1 MNKRE
6 EIVKEI
12 DRVKSYL
19 NDLIQDVDTMD
30 KAIMVLDPSADIPAS
45 QRIKLPSRLDS
56 FKNDMA
62 RFILDQLRNAD
73 QPMTSL
79 ELAQIVIK
87 ERGITIESDKDL
99 VKVRERVGWCLTR
112 LKNKGSIQQA
122 GWDGEYKRWVMVG

>member
-1 MNKRE
+1 MDTAIRQILNKRE

-87 ERGITIESDKDL
+87 ERGITI
-99 VKVRERVGWCLTR
+99 
-112 LKNKGSIQQA
+112 
-122 GWDGEYKRWVMVG
+122 

>member
-1 MNKRE
+1 MDTAIRQILNKRE

-30 KAIMVLDPSADIPAS
+30 KAIMVLNPSAEIPTS

-79 ELAQIVIK
+79 ELAQIVAK
-87 ERGITIESDKDL
+87 ERDITIESDKDM
-99 VKVRERVGWCLTR
+99 VKVRQRVGWLSYSPEF
-112 LKNKGSIQQA
+112 GH
-122 GWDGEYKRWVMVG
+122 